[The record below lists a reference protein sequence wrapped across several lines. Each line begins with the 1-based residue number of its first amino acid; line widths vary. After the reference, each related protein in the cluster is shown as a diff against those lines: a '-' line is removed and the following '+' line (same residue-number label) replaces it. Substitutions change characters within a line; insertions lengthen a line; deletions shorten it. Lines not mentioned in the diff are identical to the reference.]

1 MKDISTAITVLL
13 VLSIIFF
20 IFVCEYAKGQVV
32 FEATLSNE
40 DVIGK
45 DSIEVTINNT
55 WGEHWDNTEIEVP
68 DSSFIKAEHFKLNP
82 IYDKDA
88 FDYIEECYNDS
99 TLIYYN
105 SSFKENYSRVEWEL
119 KNFDNWYDDEIWIVV
134 PIDSLFTIGYWQH
147 KEPTFGGFIEWLK
160 K

>member
-32 FEATLSNE
+32 FEVTLSNE

-68 DSSFIKAEHFKLNP
+68 DSLFIKAEQFKLMM
-82 IYDKDA
+82 KQ
-88 FDYIEECYNDS
+88 EKE
-99 TLIYYN
+99 LI
-105 SSFKENYSRVEWEL
+105 
-119 KNFDNWYDDEIWIVV
+119 
-134 PIDSLFTIGYWQH
+134 
-147 KEPTFGGFIEWLK
+147 K
-160 K
+160 KSNL